1 MYMYLHLAQMLYY
14 IVGSVSVRLISCLNF
29 RIINVTG
36 PSNTRRY
43 TVAVYF
49 RGERLATGVNYGI
62 QSAEMEAAA
71 KALIDH
77 KGKLI

>member
-1 MYMYLHLAQMLYY
+1 M
-14 IVGSVSVRLISCLNF
+14 
-29 RIINVTG
+29 TG

-77 KGKLI
+77 KGMLFKNQT